1 LLRRS
6 AALFGAL
13 LAANVVYCSAQKG
26 GSKDASG
33 RKKGIQG
40 KAQNGKVVAAA
51 AAPRAKRP
59 GLSQSAS
66 FPARGTAG
74 AKKAAA
80 VTAPPKQ
87 ARPEG
92 KGAVPNG
99 SAAAAGS
106 FSACCQVG
114 SDGCCWVYLQ
124 SWDGIAG
131 RGTEKKANSAQVPA
145 ARRSMVATHSHFV
158 NYWIF
163 SCIVLNLV
171 SFFFGLACEA

>member
-1 LLRRS
+1 
-6 AALFGAL
+6 L
-13 LAANVVYCSAQKG
+13 LAANVVYCCAQKG

-33 RKKGIQG
+33 KKKGIQG
-40 KAQNGKVVAAA
+40 KAQNGKVAAVAA

-80 VTAPPKQ
+80 AVTALPKQ

-106 FSACCQVG
+106 FWACYHQVDC
-114 SDGCCWVYLQ
+114 DGCCWVYLQ
-124 SWDGIAG
+124 NWDGIAG